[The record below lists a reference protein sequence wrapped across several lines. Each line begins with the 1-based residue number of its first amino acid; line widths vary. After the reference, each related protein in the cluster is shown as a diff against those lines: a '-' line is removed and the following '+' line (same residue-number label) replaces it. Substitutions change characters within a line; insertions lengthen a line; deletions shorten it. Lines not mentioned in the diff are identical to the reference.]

1 MNNVKVS
8 VVVPIYNVEKY
19 LPRCIESLLNQTFDD
34 YEILLVNDGSPDNC
48 QAIIE
53 DYSARFPDKIVAL
66 LKPNGGLSDARNYG
80 LKYAKGEYVSFI
92 DSDDYV
98 DKTFLEKMYNKA
110 VDTHSD
116 IVVCGYYGVDEV
128 KNTSKWFQKGNGERY
143 GRPLNEVPELIH
155 YIAPYAW
162 NKLFKRSL
170 FEDNK
175 IEFPKGLIYEDI
187 PTSYPLIASVD
198 KIAFIDQPLIYY
210 ILRREGSITGTYSRK
225 MMQLFDSLELLNNRY
240 KELGKFEEYYNQV
253 LFINIKHT
261 FMRFKDFRKYRGF
274 KLKFDFIKRGFEHL
288 DKNFPGWQ
296 QNDYYFKYFD
306 NDKKHKRKC
315 YVSKYYWILNVLVPN
330 SLYKL
335 LQRTVSIMGKIKN
348 ILNKRHYTKY
358 LYAYYSK
365 NHAIDENAVLFESFH
380 GKTISD
386 SPFYMMKDL
395 VENRKDKNLKIYFT
409 SNSVSTHKEMLKAY
423 GYDIEVVPLGS
434 FKYAKV
440 LATAKYLVNNVSFPT
455 YFVRR
460 KEQLYMNTW
469 HGTPLKTL
477 GKKMVQGIED
487 MSNMQRNFLHSTH
500 LLFPNDFTM
509 SHMMEDY
516 NLYELFSGEAIV
528 SGYPR
533 NSIFLDTQKA
543 NEMRKRFNLEDKEV
557 FAYMP
562 TWRGQQSSQKNVST
576 YADDVKAILDK
587 LDNNLSDNQV
597 LYVNLHSLVKNDVVI
612 DDYKHIHSFPNVDNY
627 EFLNCCDLLITDYS
641 SVFFD
646 YSITKKPV
654 VLFMYDYDEYM
665 ADRGMYMDVKDLP
678 FEKIYDID
686 SLISYLNS
694 KDKSL
699 KNSSTLNDYYQ
710 QFTNCD
716 SIDSTKVLNDYFFF
730 GKNHGD
736 MQIIDYS
743 SNKDIERTIYF
754 TGKVY
759 RRSDCDQLERISKM
773 KNPVYVFRRMEFN
786 YILREYL
793 LNELNDKAS
802 YVVIR
807 ENIAYTFGERIK
819 LALSRVFKFINVD
832 DLSLRLFDNILPN
845 VKIADVICDSST
857 KLVNRAVKNYKKKR

>member
-500 LLFPNDFTM
+500 LLFQNDFTM